1 MLVVRVKGYQKYSTW
16 LTAYLLLVVL
26 AVLTFLVV
34 NGLGDG
40 TTLFMV
46 RGKGF
51 RLVEGVVCIGF
62 GRCNVELGICAALLV
77 HEVEV
82 IKHN

>member
-1 MLVVRVKGYQKYSTW
+1 MFLLTVRYSMLVVRVKGYQKFSTW

-40 TTLFMV
+40 STLFMV

-51 RLVEGVVCIGF
+51 RLVEEVWCVLISDGVM
-62 GRCNVELGICAALLV
+62 
-77 HEVEV
+77 
-82 IKHN
+82 

>member
-1 MLVVRVKGYQKYSTW
+1 M
-16 LTAYLLLVVL
+16 
-26 AVLTFLVV
+26 
-34 NGLGDG
+34 
-40 TTLFMV
+40 
-46 RGKGF
+46 
-51 RLVEGVVCIGF
+51 VCIGF